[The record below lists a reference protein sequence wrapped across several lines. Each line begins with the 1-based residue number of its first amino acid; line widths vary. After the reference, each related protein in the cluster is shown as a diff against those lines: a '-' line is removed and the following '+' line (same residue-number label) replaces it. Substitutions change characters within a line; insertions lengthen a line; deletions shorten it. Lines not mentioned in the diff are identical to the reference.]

1 MGLINRL
8 QTRLGHACNLGKP
21 CRSGHACN
29 LSNTYDRANKNNE
42 IIPLHTHLRIPQ
54 RLNRIRLCR
63 LARWQITKQHPDTG
77 TDQ

>member
-54 RLNRIRLCR
+54 
-63 LARWQITKQHPDTG
+63 
-77 TDQ
+77 